1 MEKKNNN
8 GKTFGDIFSNIDTEK
23 KQINFNDV
31 NNKADNKKDTL
42 KMEDLFNKSQVEA
55 KNKSFN
61 DVFSDTNSKSIFDNA
76 SENIKKE
83 KKSTDIFKNNGSV
96 SETSN
101 ANDSIPTFDFFND
114 IDDNSEIPDT
124 SDKINFVNT
133 IQNKDLNNKNSSS
146 QVSNSNRE
154 KWNPFAESELEKNNI
169 SNSNNEKE
177 TSNSLSNLDLFT
189 DIDKNNDTKPL
200 KKQNPFFNTSVEK
213 EQDKALEQSS
223 QDDNSKDDLF
233 QKAVKDSSINDEKK
247 STEEFNPFFSANDEK
262 EQDKALEP
270 ASQDDNSKDDL
281 FQKAVKDSFINDEKK
296 STEES
301 NPFFSANDEKE
312 QDKALEP
319 ASQDDNS
326 KDDLFQK
333 AVKDSST
340 KDETKLT
347 EESNPFF
354 NTNDEKEQD
363 KALEQSSQ
371 DDNSKDDLFQKAVK
385 DSSTK
390 DETKS
395 TEESNPFFNAN
406 DEKETITTSDKLEV
420 DLINKSN
427 DIVSEPN
434 SSDEDNNINNIST
447 NPFFE
452 DEKEDKGINNPFF
465 ESDKLNLVE
474 NSQYANKN
482 IDNKIDV
489 SNVQNFDV
497 KIEKKKEP
505 LIKFIL
511 GVLSYAIFIWLL
523 LIGITLLIYVLD
535 IKVRSAKGDNS
546 PPKYNAFVVLTGSML
561 PDIQVYDVVVT
572 KKVAAKTLEE
582 GDVITF
588 ASSDSRFLNTIITHR
603 IIKKN
608 YDKETNAY
616 TFQTKGDNN
625 NVADSALVNSNNIYG
640 KVIIKIPKLGY
651 LQEFLTTDGG
661 WIMVILLPC
670 LVVISYDIV
679 KLAKSLKKKKYKN
692 IKVQSR

>member
-76 SENIKKE
+76 SEDIKKE
-83 KKSTDIFKNNGSV
+83 RKLTDIFKNNGSV

-177 TSNSLSNLDLFT
+177 VSNSLSNLDLFT

-213 EQDKALEQSS
+213 EHDKSLEQS
-223 QDDNSKDDLF
+223 
-233 QKAVKDSSINDEKK
+233 
-247 STEEFNPFFSANDEK
+247 
-262 EQDKALEP
+262 
-270 ASQDDNSKDDL
+270 
-281 FQKAVKDSFINDEKK
+281 
-296 STEES
+296 
-301 NPFFSANDEKE
+301 
-312 QDKALEP
+312 
-319 ASQDDNS
+319 SQDDNS

-347 EESNPFF
+347 EEFNPFF
-354 NTNDEKEQD
+354 SANDEKEQD
-363 KALEQSSQ
+363 KALEPVSQ

-390 DETKS
+390 DEKKS

-406 DEKETITTSDKLEV
+406 DEKETITTSDKIEV
-420 DLINKSN
+420 DSTNKSN

-692 IKVQSR
+692 IKVQSRW

>member
-177 TSNSLSNLDLFT
+177 VSNSLSNLDLFT

-213 EQDKALEQSS
+213 EHDKSLEQSS

-233 QKAVKDSSINDEKK
+233 QKAVKDSSTKDETKL
-247 STEEFNPFFSANDEK
+247 TEEFNPFFSANDEK

-301 NPFFSANDEKE
+301 NPFF
-312 QDKALEP
+312 
-319 ASQDDNS
+319 
-326 KDDLFQK
+326 
-333 AVKDSST
+333 
-340 KDETKLT
+340 
-347 EESNPFF
+347 
-354 NTNDEKEQD
+354 
-363 KALEQSSQ
+363 
-371 DDNSKDDLFQKAVK
+371 
-385 DSSTK
+385 
-390 DETKS
+390 
-395 TEESNPFFNAN
+395 NAN
-406 DEKETITTSDKLEV
+406 DEKETITTSDKIEV
-420 DLINKSN
+420 DSTNKSN

>member
-177 TSNSLSNLDLFT
+177 VSNSLSNLDLFT

-213 EQDKALEQSS
+213 EHDKSLEQSSQDDNSKDELFQKAVKDSSTKDETKLTEEFNPFFSANDEKEQDKALEPVS

-233 QKAVKDSSINDEKK
+233 QKAVKDSFINDEKK

-270 ASQDDNSKDDL
+270 VSQDDNSKDDL

-296 STEES
+296 STEEF
-301 NPFFSANDEKE
+301 NPFFS
-312 QDKALEP
+312 
-319 ASQDDNS
+319 
-326 KDDLFQK
+326 
-333 AVKDSST
+333 
-340 KDETKLT
+340 
-347 EESNPFF
+347 
-354 NTNDEKEQD
+354 
-363 KALEQSSQ
+363 
-371 DDNSKDDLFQKAVK
+371 
-385 DSSTK
+385 
-390 DETKS
+390 
-395 TEESNPFFNAN
+395 AN
-406 DEKETITTSDKLEV
+406 DEKETITTSDKIEV
-420 DLINKSN
+420 DLTNKSN

>member
-177 TSNSLSNLDLFT
+177 VSNSLSNLDLFT

-213 EQDKALEQSS
+213 EHDKSLEQSS

-233 QKAVKDSSINDEKK
+233 QKAVKDSSAKDEKK
-247 STEEFNPFFSANDEK
+247 SNEELNPFFSANDEK

-281 FQKAVKDSFINDEKK
+281 FQKAVKN
-296 STEES
+296 
-301 NPFFSANDEKE
+301 
-312 QDKALEP
+312 
-319 ASQDDNS
+319 
-326 KDDLFQK
+326 
-333 AVKDSST
+333 SST
-340 KDETKLT
+340 KDEK
-347 EESNPFF
+347 
-354 NTNDEKEQD
+354 
-363 KALEQSSQ
+363 
-371 DDNSKDDLFQKAVK
+371 
-385 DSSTK
+385 
-390 DETKS
+390 KS

-406 DEKETITTSDKLEV
+406 DEKETITTSDKIEV
-420 DLINKSN
+420 DSTNKSN

>member
-213 EQDKALEQSS
+213 EHDKSLEQSS

-233 QKAVKDSSINDEKK
+233 QKAVKDSSTKDEKK
-247 STEEFNPFFSANDEK
+247 STEESNPFFSTNDEK
-262 EQDKALEP
+262 EQDKPLEL

-281 FQKAVKDSFINDEKK
+281 FQKAVKDSSINDEKK

-340 KDETKLT
+340 KDEK
-347 EESNPFF
+347 
-354 NTNDEKEQD
+354 
-363 KALEQSSQ
+363 
-371 DDNSKDDLFQKAVK
+371 
-385 DSSTK
+385 
-390 DETKS
+390 KS

-406 DEKETITTSDKLEV
+406 DEKETITTSDKIEV
-420 DLINKSN
+420 DSTNKSN

>member
-247 STEEFNPFFSANDEK
+247 STEEF
-262 EQDKALEP
+262 
-270 ASQDDNSKDDL
+270 
-281 FQKAVKDSFINDEKK
+281 
-296 STEES
+296 

>member
-177 TSNSLSNLDLFT
+177 VSNSLSNLDLFT

-213 EQDKALEQSS
+213 EHDKSLEQS
-223 QDDNSKDDLF
+223 
-233 QKAVKDSSINDEKK
+233 
-247 STEEFNPFFSANDEK
+247 
-262 EQDKALEP
+262 
-270 ASQDDNSKDDL
+270 
-281 FQKAVKDSFINDEKK
+281 
-296 STEES
+296 
-301 NPFFSANDEKE
+301 
-312 QDKALEP
+312 
-319 ASQDDNS
+319 SQDDNS

-347 EESNPFF
+347 EEFNPFF
-354 NTNDEKEQD
+354 SANDEKEQD
-363 KALEQSSQ
+363 KPLELSSQ
-371 DDNSKDDLFQKAVK
+371 DDNYKDDLFQKAVK
-385 DSSTK
+385 DSFIN
-390 DETKS
+390 DEKKS

-406 DEKETITTSDKLEV
+406 DEKETITTSDKIEV
-420 DLINKSN
+420 DSTNKSN

>member
-213 EQDKALEQSS
+213 EHDKSLEQSS

-233 QKAVKDSSINDEKK
+233 QKAVKDSSTK
-247 STEEFNPFFSANDEK
+247 
-262 EQDKALEP
+262 
-270 ASQDDNSKDDL
+270 
-281 FQKAVKDSFINDEKK
+281 DEKK

-340 KDETKLT
+340 KDEK
-347 EESNPFF
+347 
-354 NTNDEKEQD
+354 
-363 KALEQSSQ
+363 
-371 DDNSKDDLFQKAVK
+371 
-385 DSSTK
+385 
-390 DETKS
+390 KS

-406 DEKETITTSDKLEV
+406 DEKETITTSDKIEV
-420 DLINKSN
+420 DSTNKSN

>member
-177 TSNSLSNLDLFT
+177 VSNSLSNLDLFT

-213 EQDKALEQSS
+213 EHDKSLEQSS

-233 QKAVKDSSINDEKK
+233 QKTVKDSFINDEKK

-281 FQKAVKDSFINDEKK
+281 FQKAVKDS
-296 STEES
+296 
-301 NPFFSANDEKE
+301 
-312 QDKALEP
+312 
-319 ASQDDNS
+319 
-326 KDDLFQK
+326 
-333 AVKDSST
+333 ST
-340 KDETKLT
+340 KDEK
-347 EESNPFF
+347 
-354 NTNDEKEQD
+354 
-363 KALEQSSQ
+363 
-371 DDNSKDDLFQKAVK
+371 
-385 DSSTK
+385 
-390 DETKS
+390 KS

-406 DEKETITTSDKLEV
+406 DEKETITTSDKIEV
-420 DLINKSN
+420 DLTNKSN

-651 LQEFLTTDGG
+651 LQEFLTTGGG